1 MAREDAANELDKY
14 IDDNFGTSD
23 DTTVDT
29 NVDGGNDDNT
39 QSELPFSTDDK
50 ANQQPK
56 QDNVQA
62 DDGSGKQPNNDAQKG
77 QQPKQSNEAPKA
89 NNLRPIGDGAFADQQ
104 GNIVDQSG
112 KIIAERGFAARM
124 YNTNRRLKSDNEQM
138 RAQLNEIVPQ
148 LREVQSLAGSIR
160 QYGLTNDD
168 MAVAIDMAAKYKRG
182 DYLGVAKE
190 VLAMVVAQGYNVTD
204 LLGNEVGD
212 SIEMR
217 GIHRMIDERL
227 APITRQEQARQ
238 QQQAATERATAAYNN
253 FVRSNPHADVH
264 ANAIAYQMQQGV
276 DPQVAYNQL
285 REFAFDNGF
294 DFSQDLGPQIEARRK
309 AAQQQQP
316 TKGQRPN
323 PKPMPNGAA
332 TRAGNG
338 GADVAISMASPDDDW
353 SSIIKSVQA
362 TIGNA

>member
-1 MAREDAANELDKY
+1 MAGENAADELDKY

-23 DTTVDT
+23 TTDVSDNSNGQIEDNGALDTV
-29 NVDGGNDDNT
+29 
-39 QSELPFSTDDK
+39 TD
-50 ANQQPK
+50 ANQQTDQQPK
-56 QDNVQA
+56 QDNLQA
-62 DDGSGKQPNNDAQKG
+62 DDSAGQQPKNDATKG
-77 QQPKQSNEAPKA
+77 QQPKQSNEAPKT
-89 NNLRPIGDGAFADQQ
+89 NNLRPLGDGAFADQQ

-138 RAQLNEIVPQ
+138 RNQLEQVVPQ
-148 LREVQSLAGSIR
+148 LREVQSLASTIR
-160 QYGLTNDD
+160 QYNLSNDD

-238 QQQAATERATAAYNN
+238 QQQQREQAGAQAYND
-253 FVRSNPHADVH
+253 FVRQNQYADVH
-264 ANAIAYQMQQGV
+264 GDAIAHQMRNGMSAQQ
-276 DPQVAYNQL
+276 AYNQL
-285 REFAFDNGF
+285 REFAYDNGF
-294 DFSQDLGPQIEARRK
+294 DFSQDLGPQIAARRQQP
-309 AAQQQQP
+309 QQQQQ
-316 TKGQRPN
+316 QRQQ

-332 TRAGNG
+332 TRAVNG
-338 GADVAISMASPDDDW
+338 ANGTVTELAGADDSW
-353 SSIIKSVQA
+353 GSIIKSVQA